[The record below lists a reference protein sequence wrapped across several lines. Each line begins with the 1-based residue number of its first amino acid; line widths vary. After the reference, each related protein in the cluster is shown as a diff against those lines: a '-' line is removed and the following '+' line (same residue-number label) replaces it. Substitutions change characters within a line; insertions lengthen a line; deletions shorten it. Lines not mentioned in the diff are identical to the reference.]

1 MMKRLPWVIVG
12 LTAGSFLSVSGRAD
26 DPPAVDYNRD
36 VRPILSNRCF
46 KCHGPATQQSGV
58 RLDSLQHAIKKDAVV
73 PGKPG
78 DSLLVEK
85 IAAMSDEDRMPPAEA
100 GPRLSAKEVDIL
112 KKWIAGGA
120 TYAPHWSFVPPVRPA
135 VPTASDWAKSPID
148 AYIESRLTAAKIKP
162 STEADKVT
170 LIRRVTL
177 DLTGLLPSSKEVNDY
192 LADTSP

>member
-1 MMKRLPWVIVG
+1 MKRIPWVMAG
-12 LTAGSFLSVSGRAD
+12 LAAAGFFSIPVLAA

-46 KCHGPATQQSGV
+46 KCHGPATQKSGV

-73 PGKPG
+73 PGKPA
-78 DSLLVEK
+78 DSLLVDK

-100 GPRLSAKEVDIL
+100 GPRLSAKEVDTL

-120 TYAPHWSFVPPVRPA
+120 VYAPHWSFVPPVRPA
-135 VPTASDWAKSPID
+135 VPKASAWAKSPID
-148 AYIESRLTAAKIKP
+148 AFIEARLTAAKIKP